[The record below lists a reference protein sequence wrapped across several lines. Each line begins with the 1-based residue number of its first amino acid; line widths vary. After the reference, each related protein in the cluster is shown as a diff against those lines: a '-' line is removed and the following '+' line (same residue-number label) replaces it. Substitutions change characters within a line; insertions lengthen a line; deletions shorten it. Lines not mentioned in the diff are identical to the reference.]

1 MNLSVFVSVFVFMD
15 VKWCCLERIDQ
26 IIDDLFIPLLA
37 LLASAS
43 YKASLLENLLFETIR
58 DTIDT
63 IYLFYGEKYLTNQD
77 KKGNT

>member
-63 IYLFYGEKYLTNQD
+63 IYLFYSEKLSN
-77 KKGNT
+77 K